1 MRMLRNHQRRGERMI
16 RWRTEPS
23 PTYRWRLGHPYDEDR
38 YFKTRKDAIEW
49 LALTSEIVIE
59 EVSQNGKRD
68 D

>member
-1 MRMLRNHQRRGERMI
+1 MI
-16 RWRTEPS
+16 QWRTEPS
-23 PTYRWRLGHPYDEDR
+23 PTFRWRLGHPYDEEDK

-59 EVSQNGKRD
+59 EVSQTGKRD